1 MLPSTLIALTTPPL
15 SPSLSSPGP
24 PGELLSVCRGWFAE
38 HLPAHWD
45 RLGSPQVAQ
54 VADLLVRLGE
64 RRDRRLRSMVQD
76 LAKIAAG
83 EIAEDALIA
92 YFDGGG

>member
-1 MLPSTLIALTTPPL
+1 M
-15 SPSLSSPGP
+15 
-24 PGELLSVCRGWFAE
+24 CRGWFAE

>member
-1 MLPSTLIALTTPPL
+1 
-15 SPSLSSPGP
+15 
-24 PGELLSVCRGWFAE
+24 
-38 HLPAHWD
+38 
-45 RLGSPQVAQ
+45 
-54 VADLLVRLGE
+54 VADVLVQLGE

-92 YFDGGG
+92 YFDSGG

>member
-1 MLPSTLIALTTPPL
+1 M
-15 SPSLSSPGP
+15 
-24 PGELLSVCRGWFAE
+24 CRGWFAS

-45 RLGSPQVAQ
+45 RLGSPQVGQ

-92 YFDGGG
+92 YFDSGG